1 MTDEMAKP
9 CPRCNQYYP
18 GDCYHRGCKDETCR
32 CDGCIIHFSPSDL
45 SEEDF
50 D

>member
-1 MTDEMAKP
+1 MSDVMAKP
-9 CPRCNQYYP
+9 CSECGQYYP
-18 GDCYHRGCKDETCR
+18 GDCYHVGCGDDKCR
-32 CDGCIIHFSPSDL
+32 CDGCIIHFSISEL